1 MSEWEFEANVGG
13 IVFADTEADARAA
26 VRIRLSGVCQSIDI
40 DYLYF
45 VDDEWGLI
53 KDEDDLEDEDD

>member
-13 IVFADTEADARAA
+13 TVFADTEADARAA
-26 VRIRLSGVCQSIDI
+26 VRIRLSGVCRSIDI

>member
-26 VRIRLSGVCQSIDI
+26 VRIKLSGVCQSIDI